1 MMMLI
6 VNYSH
11 TAAGTQSADSCG
23 VLLMAV
29 SHYSNSYTIGAS
41 ESDSIA
47 RSARRLPN
55 SQSSSPFNNSRMERV
70 EFFGIAKVAKSGMI
84 KPNIANNV
92 ACCHIIMTDTI
103 VVDKAILQK
112 MMSEVVVVNILFN
125 SMFVDGDKSTS
136 GTIVLI

>member
-70 EFFGIAKVAKSGMI
+70 EFLGIAKIASGMI

>member
-55 SQSSSPFNNSRMERV
+55 SQSSSLFNNSRMERV
-70 EFFGIAKVAKSGMI
+70 EFLGIAKVASGMI

-112 MMSEVVVVNILFN
+112 MMSEVVVVVNILFN

-136 GTIVLI
+136 CTLMLI